1 VKRRSAVFVAI
12 AVASCTLALSG
23 CTTGYPNIAGV
34 WKASDGTPNKT
45 ISDDGNCT
53 SMLYRDAKFT
63 AIAEPGMCH
72 IIGTA
77 DGGGFTLQV
86 TETGYSEKYTA
97 KFSDGG
103 KTIDLSQRGKSLVTL
118 TKVPS
123 VH

>member
-1 VKRRSAVFVAI
+1 MKRLLVAV
-12 AVASCTLALSG
+12 AVASCAFALTG
-23 CTTGYPNIAGV
+23 CSTGYPDIAGV

-53 SMLYRDAKFT
+53 SMLYRSGKFT

-77 DGGGFTLQV
+77 DGGGYTLQV

-97 KFSDGG
+97 KFTNDG
-103 KTIDLSQRGKSLVTL
+103 KTIDLTQRGKKLVTL
-118 TKVPS
+118 TKAPS